1 MQEKVDVYSA
11 NLADG
16 VSVNKEVRF
25 MYGTQEQYDKLS
37 DGYTWGELTN
47 VNVSYVVKDGDS
59 WESIA
64 GIYSI
69 PVIVLRSR
77 NKNIEELSNGIVLLI
92 SPVHL
97 QLYILL

>member
-1 MQEKVDVYSA
+1 
-11 NLADG
+11 
-16 VSVNKEVRF
+16 

-37 DGYTWGELTN
+37 DDYTWSELTN

-77 NKNIEELSNGIVLLI
+77 NKNIEELANGIVLVI
-92 SPVHL
+92 R
-97 QLYILL
+97 

>member
-37 DGYTWGELTN
+37 DDYTWGELTN

-69 PVIVLRSR
+69 SVIVLRSR
-77 NKNIEELSNGIVLLI
+77 NKNIEELSNGIVLVI
-92 SPVHL
+92 R
-97 QLYILL
+97 

>member
-1 MQEKVDVYSA
+1 MQERVAAYSA

-16 VSVNKEVRF
+16 VSVSKEVKF

-37 DGYTWGELTN
+37 VDYTWSELTN
-47 VNVSYVVKDGDS
+47 VNVSYVVKEGDS

-64 GIYSI
+64 GIYSL

-77 NKNIEELSNGIVLLI
+77 NKNIEELSNGTVLVI
-92 SPVHL
+92 R
-97 QLYILL
+97 

>member
-1 MQEKVDVYSA
+1 MYSV

-16 VSVNKEVRF
+16 VSVSKEVKF

-37 DGYTWGELTN
+37 DDYPWGDLTN

-64 GIYSI
+64 GMYSI
-69 PVIVLRSR
+69 PVIFLRSR
-77 NKNIEELSNGIVLLI
+77 NKNIEELSNGTVLVI
-92 SPVHL
+92 R
-97 QLYILL
+97 

>member
-37 DGYTWGELTN
+37 DDYTWGELTN
-47 VNVSYVVKDGDS
+47 VNVSYVVKEGDS

-77 NKNIEELSNGIVLLI
+77 NKNIEELSNGIVLVI
-92 SPVHL
+92 R
-97 QLYILL
+97 